1 MNVRNFSRGYGTMT
15 IRGRVPGDFFFVAE
29 PVRTACFSCGSTFDL
44 TLPLSDEITIVDGM
58 RRGFSLT
65 GFTDADVVGRF

>member
-1 MNVRNFSRGYGTMT
+1 MT

-29 PVRTACFSCGSTFDL
+29 PVRAACFSCGSTFDL
-44 TLPLSDEITIVDGM
+44 TFPLSDEITIVEGM

-65 GFTDADVVGRF
+65 GFTDAEVVGRF